1 MQLQAFFQIPCT
13 NTRWIQGLHQG
24 QGFFERRSFYHFPFG
39 EGQIIHNALEVA
51 AQVPRFVQIANDVIS
66 QFPRLLGGIQQ
77 TQLRMQPLKKGCSP
91 GKRDGFV
98 LDIGSLV
105 AGTQPVV
112 RRLVIEVV
120 IEIEVIEGFALLL
133 CRRQLILFPV
143 VFRAFFQRRIRLQ
156 LLLDAHFQ
164 FGRGQLQQLHQ
175 LNLLRR

>member
-1 MQLQAFFQIPCT
+1 
-13 NTRWIQGLHQG
+13 
-24 QGFFERRSFYHFPFG
+24 
-39 EGQIIHNALEVA
+39 
-51 AQVPRFVQIANDVIS
+51 
-66 QFPRLLGGIQQ
+66 
-77 TQLRMQPLKKGCSP
+77 MQPLKKSRPP
-91 GKRDGFV
+91 GKRNGFV

-120 IEIEVIEGFALLL
+120 IEIEVVEGFALLL